1 MSDSSRPHGLQP
13 TRLLCP
19 WDFSR
24 QEYWNGVPLPSP
36 EKTVST
42 RKRLATMIS
51 SDRCCR
57 VVGLKHMAGL
67 EPRDQLS
74 RHGGQSRE
82 VVCKHLKQ
90 KRMAHSCKFFWD
102 GDVSSQDKAGVAESG
117 WCSPCWQDFTYR
129 GSPSWLPV
137 PRDQRKSHTE
147 FSLCSA
153 LGSHSILPPW
163 LTSQ

>member
-1 MSDSSRPHGLQP
+1 MGGFDETIPIKNLAH
-13 TRLLCP
+13 T
-19 WDFSR
+19 F
-24 QEYWNGVPLPSP
+24 EN
-36 EKTVST
+36 TVST

-51 SDRCCR
+51 SDWCCS
-57 VVGLKHMAGL
+57 VLGLKYMAGL

-90 KRMAHSCKFFWD
+90 KHMAHSCKFFWD
-102 GDVSSQDKAGVAESG
+102 GDVSSQDKAGVAESD
-117 WCSPCWQDFTYR
+117 WCSPCRQDFTYR
-129 GSPSWLPV
+129 GCPPWLPV

-147 FSLCSA
+147 FPSLCSA
-153 LGSHSILPPW
+153 LGSRSILPPW